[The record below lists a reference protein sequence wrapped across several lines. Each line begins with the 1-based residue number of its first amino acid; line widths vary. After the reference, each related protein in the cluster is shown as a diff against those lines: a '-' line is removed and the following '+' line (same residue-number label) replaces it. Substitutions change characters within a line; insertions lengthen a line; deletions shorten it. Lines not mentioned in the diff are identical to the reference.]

1 MLANEPLILF
11 NTDSVQVMTLTRQ
24 LKAVGVN
31 PHILINTS
39 QITTLLNMVKSDR
52 VGTFLYRSIVE
63 AHPDIVGIPVM
74 PSIEQ
79 RIGVIWKKGKYQNAT
94 TEKVIKFIENF

>member
-1 MLANEPLILF
+1 MGIIIICLFYYLI
-11 NTDSVQVMTLTRQ
+11 
-24 LKAVGVN
+24 
-31 PHILINTS
+31 
-39 QITTLLNMVKSDR
+39 
-52 VGTFLYRSIVE
+52 TFLYRSIVE

-94 TEKVIKFIENF
+94 TEKVIKYIENF

>member
-1 MLANEPLILF
+1 
-11 NTDSVQVMTLTRQ
+11 
-24 LKAVGVN
+24 
-31 PHILINTS
+31 
-39 QITTLLNMVKSDR
+39 MVKSDR

-94 TEKVIKFIENF
+94 TEKVIKFYIKLLIKKESNYRLYTAIMADSVFALFLFTRPNL

>member
-1 MLANEPLILF
+1 
-11 NTDSVQVMTLTRQ
+11 
-24 LKAVGVN
+24 
-31 PHILINTS
+31 
-39 QITTLLNMVKSDR
+39 MVKSDR
-52 VGTFLYRSIVE
+52 VGTFLYRYIVE
-63 AHPDIVGIPVM
+63 AHPDIVVIPVM

>member
-1 MLANEPLILF
+1 
-11 NTDSVQVMTLTRQ
+11 
-24 LKAVGVN
+24 
-31 PHILINTS
+31 
-39 QITTLLNMVKSDR
+39 MVKSDR
-52 VGTFLYRSIVE
+52 VGTFLYRSILYRSIVE

-74 PSIEQ
+74 PFIEQ